1 MSPAKTRAGTSVAT
15 GSASGNGPTGRSP
28 AKRASARPKSAA
40 RGPVSSPTDA
50 QVRDALV
57 GLTARE
63 AMPWPHATGL
73 GQMMM
78 WVSAYTRGLLPADGR
93 GDSGPC
99 GLITH

>member
-15 GSASGNGPTGRSP
+15 GSAPGK
-28 AKRASARPKSAA
+28 AISARSQAA

-50 QVRDALV
+50 ELRDALV
-57 GLTARE
+57 GLTGRE
-63 AMPWPHATGL
+63 AMSWPHATGL

-78 WVSAYTRGLLPADGR
+78 WVSAYTRGLLPAGR
-93 GDSGPC
+93 GDSGPY

>member
-1 MSPAKTRAGTSVAT
+1 
-15 GSASGNGPTGRSP
+15 
-28 AKRASARPKSAA
+28 
-40 RGPVSSPTDA
+40 
-50 QVRDALV
+50 V
-57 GLTARE
+57 GLTGRE
-63 AMPWPHATGL
+63 AMSWPHATGL